1 MHRLKL
7 QLLGGFSLGLGAGRS
22 VNPGARKARALLAY
36 LALPAGRTHS
46 RDKLASLLWGDTGD
60 EQARQNLRQTLVALR
75 RALPATKPPILLVD
89 RDAIAVDPA
98 AVEVD
103 VMLFERLA
111 AGGSA
116 KDLVQAVALYEGD
129 LLEGFRTAEEPFEDW
144 LRVERA
150 RLRERALDVLTRLL
164 AHQSAAG
171 DIEGAVQTAARLLAL
186 DPLRENAHRALMRL
200 YARQGRRAEALRQ
213 YQLCVTVL
221 QRELRAEPEA
231 ETKHLDREVLQQTTS
246 AGAARE
252 APPAR
257 APATHFADLMGSLPA
272 IMGRLIGREEENAQ
286 LRTAWAAAARGQ
298 GQVALVVGEAG
309 IGKSRMLGEVA
320 ARAIRESGRVVLGR
334 SYESEQILPFG
345 PWVDGLRTGRV
356 LDDEALLARLNPAW
370 RAELGRLVPELTVS
384 GQAAPAGDRLRLFE
398 SVLHLIERLAAAQ
411 PLVLGLEDLHWADDM
426 SLRLLAFVIRRI
438 RAAAVL
444 MVATVRE
451 DEPGSGE
458 VLRIVSEELG
468 REPHVRVLRLS
479 PLSRADTVALVR
491 TLTRTGDDDEA
502 AAARTEQVWAISE
515 GNPFVA
521 VEAMRALQEGST
533 QPMSTSA
540 LKVPERVRALVT
552 TRLQR
557 MSPQGQALAAV
568 AAVT

>member
-60 EQARQNLRQTLVALR
+60 EQARQSLRQTLVALR

-89 RDAIAVDPA
+89 RDTLALDPA

-103 VMLFERLA
+103 VTLFERLA
-111 AGGSA
+111 AGGSVV
-116 KDLVQAVALYEGD
+116 DLVQAVAVYEGD

-164 AHQSAAG
+164 ALQSAAG
-171 DIEGAVQTAARLLAL
+171 ETDSAVQTAARLLAL

-221 QRELRAEPEA
+221 QRELRAEPEP
-231 ETKHLDREVLQQTTS
+231 ETKHLYREVLQQTGTAP

-252 APPAR
+252 TTPAY
-257 APATHFADLMGSLPA
+257 APATVSADLMGPLPA
-272 IMGRLIGREEENAQ
+272 ITGRLIGREAEMAQ
-286 LRTAWAAAARGQ
+286 LGAAWTAAARGQ
-298 GQVALVVGEAG
+298 GQVALIVGEAG

-320 ARAIRESGRVVLGR
+320 AQAIRERGRVVLGR

-370 RAELGRLVPELTVS
+370 RAELGRLVPELAVS
-384 GQAAPAGDRLRLFE
+384 GQAAPAGD
-398 SVLHLIERLAAAQ
+398 
-411 PLVLGLEDLHWADDM
+411 
-426 SLRLLAFVIRRI
+426 
-438 RAAAVL
+438 
-444 MVATVRE
+444 
-451 DEPGSGE
+451 
-458 VLRIVSEELG
+458 
-468 REPHVRVLRLS
+468 
-479 PLSRADTVALVR
+479 
-491 TLTRTGDDDEA
+491 
-502 AAARTEQVWAISE
+502 
-515 GNPFVA
+515 
-521 VEAMRALQEGST
+521 
-533 QPMSTSA
+533 
-540 LKVPERVRALVT
+540 
-552 TRLQR
+552 
-557 MSPQGQALAAV
+557 
-568 AAVT
+568 